1 LSIWLHMQ
9 KIWIFEKIQNENENE
24 LKINF
29 LFGLKGQI
37 VWCTL
42 KGGLYAN

>member
-1 LSIWLHMQ
+1 VKDMNFS
-9 KIWIFEKIQNENENE
+9 EKNQMKYQNENENE

-37 VWCTL
+37 I
-42 KGGLYAN
+42 